1 MGAATRQ
8 RKSAPRRRFRGAQ
21 ARKAARRRTTRSRAK
36 FLAAAEARAR
46 LWRLARERMRAG
58 RRRGK
63 RSAPARFLPSRSQIA
78 ARPLPLVLSSC
89 DGAPEGSSTRRPH
102 RSPCSPRPRLE
113 ACPGQPPLPRLE
125 PAAPPGSCRRSPHPA
140 DSLIP
145 KRRSAAPRSGPSPA
159 PLLHVLCFE
168 CIPCFSPLI

>member
-1 MGAATRQ
+1 MTRR
-8 RKSAPRRRFRGAQ
+8 RKSVPRRRFHGAQ

-78 ARPLPLVLSSC
+78 ARPLPLVLFSC
-89 DGAPEGSSTRRPH
+89 DGAPEGSSTR

-113 ACPGQPPLPRLE
+113 ACPGRPPLPRLEAAAPPPLPRLE
-125 PAAPPGSCRRSPHPA
+125 P
-140 DSLIP
+140 
-145 KRRSAAPRSGPSPA
+145 AAPRSGPSPA